1 MPLFLQIMTGLKD
14 NADSFRPT
22 NVWLPFP
29 IEIVKIVSTP
39 AVNAIKLSPPQT
51 KKPLLKGKAQYG
63 WPPCTN

>member
-29 IEIVKIVSTP
+29 IEIVKIVLTP
-39 AVNAIKLSPPQT
+39 AVNAIKLFTPSNQET
-51 KKPLLKGKAQYG
+51 LTEREGSVELTSLY
-63 WPPCTN
+63 